1 VLCLVRE
8 TGARLGLRLTCP
20 LMPGDIGGAG
30 GSGGLGRVGDRI
42 APPQCGR
49 QRGASHSLSLSA
61 LLSGSIS
68 RHAYQFFT
76 TLILLAPAT
85 TLRPSVPTIARVSPS
100 LLPCQDVCNG
110 ISVLV
115 INAAVY
121 SILIDRSFVF
131 RSARVP
137 CDSMIHDCVVCSYY
151 VLCITLTSRPGC
163 IMYIVLCITL
173 TSRPGCIFLKV
184 AGRLRVD
191 EPRHAR
197 QELVGARHL
206 LGTL

>member
-1 VLCLVRE
+1 VDRPFERGARGGDVDSCSLRRLLAAERRLPVLCLVRE

-61 LLSGSIS
+61 LSGSIS

-131 RSARVP
+131 RSAP
-137 CDSMIHDCVVCSYY
+137 SHLGGGHDFIKIILNS
-151 VLCITLTSRPGC
+151 
-163 IMYIVLCITL
+163 
-173 TSRPGCIFLKV
+173 
-184 AGRLRVD
+184 
-191 EPRHAR
+191 
-197 QELVGARHL
+197 
-206 LGTL
+206 